1 MVRESP
7 NCWLPA
13 QGRPFGFAQG
23 RETFRRSPVSN
34 SKSGQRL
41 GQPAQPHRRQA
52 LGFQVVFAGGPE
64 RLTVSDWASALSWGR
79 DESELVNELQSGS
92 ETAFD
97 WLVNHYHAPV
107 YNLIL
112 GMLGDTADSADAAQ
126 EVFLKAFKGIRSF
139 RQGSSLKTWLYR
151 IAIREALNH
160 RRWFKRHLQ
169 KNVSIDAEPQ
179 EGCAPLDIEDLTATP
194 FDQLA
199 AHEIQVAVQGAL
211 LQVPEVFR
219 SAVILRDIEGLS
231 YEEVAEVLDCSVGTV
246 KSRILRGRRA
256 LKEILEPLLE
266 EHAPGR
272 DTRTPEAQWQK
283 AEASRQTA
291 AAMLYSADQ
300 VGLQLAYVRACPPQP
315 AEDRTRPQTAREE
328 LP

>member
-1 MVRESP
+1 
-7 NCWLPA
+7 
-13 QGRPFGFAQG
+13 
-23 RETFRRSPVSN
+23 
-34 SKSGQRL
+34 
-41 GQPAQPHRRQA
+41 
-52 LGFQVVFAGGPE
+52 
-64 RLTVSDWASALSWGR
+64 VSDWASALSWSR
-79 DESELVNELQSGS
+79 DECDLVNELQSGS

-107 YNLIL
+107 YNLAL
-112 GMLGDTADSADAAQ
+112 GMLGDTADAADAAQ

-179 EGCAPLDIEDLTATP
+179 EGCAPLDIEDLSATP
-194 FDQLA
+194 FDLLA

-219 SAVILRDIEGLS
+219 IAVILRDIEGLS

-256 LKEILEPLLE
+256 LKEILEPLLCD
-266 EHAPGR
+266 APVAHSSPGPEPLAPASEPPLQKAPALAPA
-272 DTRTPEAQWQK
+272 DQIGLQFAFVQTPET
-283 AEASRQTA
+283 AESMAR
-291 AAMLYSADQ
+291 
-300 VGLQLAYVRACPPQP
+300 PQP
-315 AEDRTRPQTAREE
+315 AREE